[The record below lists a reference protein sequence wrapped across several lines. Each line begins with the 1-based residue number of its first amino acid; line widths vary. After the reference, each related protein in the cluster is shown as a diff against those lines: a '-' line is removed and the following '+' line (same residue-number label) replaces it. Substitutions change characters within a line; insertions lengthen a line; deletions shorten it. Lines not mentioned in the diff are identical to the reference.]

1 MAGSRLDMLKQ
12 IATGLAAQFG
22 DNCEVVVHDLARNV
36 AESSIV
42 HIENGHIT
50 GRKVATGR
58 PARCSMQSA
67 IRTDRLPTDY
77 PT

>member
-36 AESSIV
+36 AKVPLSILKMA
-42 HIENGHIT
+42 ILQE
-50 GRKVATGR
+50 GR
-58 PARCSMQSA
+58 
-67 IRTDRLPTDY
+67 
-77 PT
+77 

>member
-12 IATGLAAQFG
+12 IAAGLAAQFG

-50 GRKVATGR
+50 GRKVGDG
-58 PARCSMQSA
+58 PSSMRSA
-67 IRTDRLPTDY
+67 IRTDRSPTNC

>member
-50 GRKVATGR
+50 GR
-58 PARCSMQSA
+58 
-67 IRTDRLPTDY
+67 
-77 PT
+77 